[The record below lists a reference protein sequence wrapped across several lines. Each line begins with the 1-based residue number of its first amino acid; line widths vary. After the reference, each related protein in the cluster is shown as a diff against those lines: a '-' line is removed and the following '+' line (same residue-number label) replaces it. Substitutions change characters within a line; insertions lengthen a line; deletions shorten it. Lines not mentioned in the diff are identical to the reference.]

1 MSKVVISC
9 RKLTKQW
16 EIQFWNGR
24 TDRQTDR
31 DKSARVELRFAAKK
45 WQRDL
50 TICHISWHCCNLGRL
65 SSLQNVTLSITKY
78 LQMSSSFLCSEPLSS
93 VSTFSD
99 VLHTVPFYFNLVLS
113 NESYTGVKRTLEIA
127 HYRKYLKHRWSQK
140 IRSDTL
146 KYPIQTPCT
155 YSKSWGKNLVV
166 RRIVGLGIVTLG

>member
-1 MSKVVISC
+1 MKTLWSLLKKPLKNNHPVLYF
-9 RKLTKQW
+9 LT
-16 EIQFWNGR
+16 
-24 TDRQTDR
+24 
-31 DKSARVELRFAAKK
+31 
-45 WQRDL
+45 
-50 TICHISWHCCNLGRL
+50 LGRL

-127 HYRKYLKHRWSQK
+127 HYRKYLKHQWPHK
-140 IRSDTL
+140 IQSDTTN
-146 KYPIQTPCT
+146 TPYI

-166 RRIVGLGIVTLG
+166 RRIEGPGIVMLGLIIRLLLC